1 MSDGYVEAFDP
12 RKSGRVS
19 MQTFQSQL
27 RRVESSATTMDTRML
42 AEVGFLTPSF
52 NSTSRSK
59 LPVDIVLSV
68 ALSKSLLA
76 LAWHVARDWIL
87 AQAISLWSLLA
98 ATMVLGAIG
107 LAVWERAWHKP
118 RDKGK
123 RREEQLPPTYAVV
136 FTCEVA
142 LALFALAHLSAL
154 RFILLTAFNQL
165 WARGPPIGAFI
176 GGGHKSLG
184 KGNTMLIST
193 AMIVAAF
200 FIDSALTGSAPKP
213 AYVYILAYILCS
225 GQRIDMLS
233 AHVSEVRGK
242 AHARAS
248 AGSALIACV
257 IMLVH
262 RVFGSEAGTHRVP
275 ATSKPVFDTFPVP
288 EPSLPLLLASSAL
301 LAIALI
307 VVDPLVT
314 RNLTNI
320 YSPARQFSSGYPVAV
335 GASLFVGFVGFG
347 QLFSAA
353 ELIIGLV
360 SWLAI
365 SHLVSSDPRSV
376 TTYSSSKVA
385 TSAGRQ
391 PLLTNI
397 ATFGRH
403 FKATIKT
410 ILATPDSRRIYFFLC
425 LNLAF
430 MFVQMAYG
438 IWTNSLGLIS
448 DSIHMFFDCL
458 ALAMGLFASVMA
470 TWERNNKFT
479 YGYSRV
485 ETLSGF
491 ANGIFL
497 CLISIFIVFEAIQ
510 RLIDPPEMNTNQLL
524 VVSSLGLAVNLVGMF
539 ATGHHHHGHSHGG
552 GHSHGHSHAAATKT
566 HDHGHGSNSSK
577 CDGGSHNSHSH
588 GHSHA
593 NGSSKDTHE
602 HGGHGSHAN
611 GHDHS
616 HASHAYEEDDD
627 DSGAAASGHS
637 HNMKGVFLHVMADT
651 LGSVGVIISTLL
663 IQKFGWTGFDP
674 LASIMIAVLIFAS
687 VVPLVIDSGRLLVLD
702 MGEDRE
708 AEVRSGLLAVSRIE
722 GVHSYTNPRFW
733 AKDPSSIV
741 GSICIQLAPS
751 KASQDTS
758 RTESSMHSG
767 HYADIEKTRQR
778 VRKALRSAI
787 GGLDELVIQ
796 VEPTEGFR

>member
-1 MSDGYVEAFDP
+1 MSGGYVEAFDP

-27 RRVESSATTMDTRML
+27 
-42 AEVGFLTPSF
+42 
-52 NSTSRSK
+52 STSRSK
-59 LPVDIVLSV
+59 LPADIVLSV

-87 AQAISLWSLLA
+87 AQGMSLWSLLA
-98 ATMVLGAIG
+98 ATMLLGAAG
-107 LAVWERAWHKP
+107 LAIWERAWHRP

-123 RREEQLPPTYAVV
+123 RREEQLPPMYAVIY
-136 FTCEVA
+136 TGEVA
-142 LALFALAHLSAL
+142 LALFALTHLSAL
-154 RFILLTAFNQL
+154 RFIVMTAFSQL
-165 WARGPPIGAFI
+165 WARGPPIGFLA
-176 GGGHKSLG
+176 GGGNKALG
-184 KGNTMLIST
+184 KSNALLIST
-193 AMIVAAF
+193 AMVVTSF
-200 FIDSALTGSAPKP
+200 FVDSALTGTAPKP
-213 AYVYILAYILCS
+213 AYAYVLAYILCS
-225 GQRIDMLS
+225 GQRTDMLS
-233 AHVSEVRGK
+233 AQVSEARGR
-242 AHARAS
+242 AHAKAT
-248 AGSALIACV
+248 AGSAMIACLL
-257 IMLVH
+257 MLGH
-262 RVFGSEAGTHRVP
+262 RLFSAEAVTHRIP
-275 ATSKPVFDTFPVP
+275 ATSKPVFDTFPIP

-301 LAIALI
+301 LALALI
-307 VVDPLVT
+307 VVDPVLT
-314 RNLTNI
+314 RNLTNV
-320 YSPARQFSSGYPVAV
+320 YSPARQFASGYPVAI

-347 QLFSAA
+347 QLFSVA
-353 ELIIGLV
+353 ELVIALLA
-360 SWLAI
+360 WLAT

-376 TTYSSSKVA
+376 TSYSSSRIA

-391 PLLTNI
+391 PLLTNLSN
-397 ATFGRH
+397 FGRH

-510 RLIDPPEMNTNQLL
+510 RLIDPPEMDTNQLL

-552 GHSHGHSHAAATKT
+552 GGGHSHGHSHAAPPKSQG
-566 HDHGHGSNSSK
+566 HGHDEDHAK
-577 CDGGSHNSHSH
+577 CESDSHSGHSH

-593 NGSSKDTHE
+593 NGFQKSSHE
-602 HGGHGSHAN
+602 HGGHASHSN

-616 HASHAYEEDDD
+616 HGNHEHEDDD
-627 DSGAAASGHS
+627 EDSGVAAHAHS

-702 MGEDRE
+702 MGEERE
-708 AEVRSGLLAVSRIE
+708 AQVRSGLMAVSRIE
-722 GVHSYTNPRFW
+722 GVHSYTHPRFW
-733 AKDPSSIV
+733 AKDPSSMV

-758 RTESSMHSG
+758 RPDSSMYSG
-767 HYADIEKTRQR
+767 HYADVEKTKAR
-778 VRKALRSAI
+778 VRKALRAAVA
-787 GGLDELVIQ
+787 GLDELVIQ